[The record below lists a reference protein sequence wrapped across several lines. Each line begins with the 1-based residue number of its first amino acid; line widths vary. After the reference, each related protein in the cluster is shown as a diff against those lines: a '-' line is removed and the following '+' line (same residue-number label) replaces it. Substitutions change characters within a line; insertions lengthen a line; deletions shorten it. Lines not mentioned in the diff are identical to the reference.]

1 MGIILDVIIV
11 AIIALNIYTCY
22 KKGLVNLA
30 VGLIAFIAAIILA
43 IILYRPIS
51 NLVIENT
58 KFDENIENVIVENFS
73 AQTPDGEQVE
83 VQYVSV
89 WSYLEKYIGEAVGET
104 QNEIVAD
111 TAATLAVKVIN
122 LGVIIAIYLV
132 VRVALFALTFV
143 ADAITSLP
151 ILKQLDD
158 VGGILYGA
166 IKALIIVYVVLAIVF
181 FVVGLTANTT
191 ISTAIDSSYVTKF
204 FYNNNVLLNLVF

>member
-11 AIIALNIYTCY
+11 AILAINVYLCY

-30 VGLIAFIAAIILA
+30 VGLVAFIAAIILA
-43 IILYRPIS
+43 IILYRPVS

-58 KFDENIENVIVENFS
+58 QFDENIENVIIENFS

-104 QNEIVAD
+104 QNELVAD

-122 LGVIIAIYLV
+122 LGVIIVIYLV
-132 VRVALFALTFV
+132 VRVALFALTFI

-204 FYNNNVLLNLVF
+204 FYNNNILLNLVF

>member
-1 MGIILDVIIV
+1 MGIIIDIIIV

-30 VGLIAFIAAIILA
+30 VGMIAFIAAIILA
-43 IILYRPIS
+43 MILYKPVS
-51 NLVIENT
+51 NVIMENT
-58 KFDENIENVIVENFS
+58 DLDETIENVIIEKFS
-73 AQTPDGEQVE
+73 AETPDGQPVD
-83 VQYVSV
+83 VQYVSI
-89 WSYLEKYIGEAVGET
+89 WSYLENYIGEAVSET

-111 TAATLAVKVIN
+111 TAQTLSVKVIN
-122 LGVIIAIYLV
+122 LIAIIVIYLV

-158 VGGILYGA
+158 VGGILYGVV
-166 IKALIIVYVVLAIVF
+166 KALIIVYVVLAILF

-191 ISTAIDSSYVTKF
+191 ISSAVDSSFITKF
-204 FYNNNVLLNLVF
+204 FYNNNILLNLVF